1 MPLQSGEIRPK
12 LGASRLSIYLRRMP
26 FSSKPA
32 AAPRGKSPTGRT
44 IPAPLAA
51 ELLRLSNGER
61 WGLDVSQFSVILE
74 SISVKYLPE
83 DCNDAECKSMLKEL
97 KLEELALAR
106 ACAAGNENAWTEFLT
121 RYRERLYGA
130 ALSIAKDSSR
140 ARDLADGLYAELYG
154 LKTRDGGG
162 RVSKLEYY
170 SGRGSLEGW
179 LRTILSQNYINEFRS
194 RRNQDSLDE
203 EEEQGSQFAAPAP
216 ELPNPHLGAVNKVLE
231 TMLGELDSESRT
243 LLAMY
248 YLDGQKLAKIAQVWG
263 VHESTV
269 SRKLDRLTKE
279 LRKRM
284 LRGLEER
291 GLSRQAAQEAME
303 TDIRDIDTPLVAKL
317 KTDSTQDSQSG
328 AFLMVGREPAPERQS
343 EK

>member
-1 MPLQSGEIRPK
+1 MLRLPCVIGASTLKFLRICPAGAFGAIYNNSANAAKKKTIKPFVFIDLHFRAAQAGETNCRRFRLTLERRSLRNLQPKSLMPLQSGEIRPK

-216 ELPNPHLGAVNKVLE
+216 ELPNPHLGAVNKVL
-231 TMLGELDSESRT
+231 
-243 LLAMY
+243 
-248 YLDGQKLAKIAQVWG
+248 
-263 VHESTV
+263 
-269 SRKLDRLTKE
+269 
-279 LRKRM
+279 
-284 LRGLEER
+284 
-291 GLSRQAAQEAME
+291 
-303 TDIRDIDTPLVAKL
+303 
-317 KTDSTQDSQSG
+317 
-328 AFLMVGREPAPERQS
+328 
-343 EK
+343 